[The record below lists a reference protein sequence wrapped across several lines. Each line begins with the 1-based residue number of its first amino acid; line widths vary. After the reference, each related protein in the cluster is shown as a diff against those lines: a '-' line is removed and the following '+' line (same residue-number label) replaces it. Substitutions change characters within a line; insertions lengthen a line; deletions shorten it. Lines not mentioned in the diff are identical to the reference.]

1 MKAVIFDWGGV
12 IENTSDS
19 ENGWY
24 KLTSNIISR
33 LTNGK
38 INELRS
44 WATFSLDDKK
54 VNICSIND
62 MGSLSK
68 WVEYLEEE
76 YGFKTTIDEFISIY
90 KEEYDKSLYY
100 KDVVDY
106 IHSLKGKCRVGILSN
121 LVMLDKDR
129 LNKQVDFSYI
139 DDLFLSF
146 EVGLIKPNEGIFERV
161 EESLKIP
168 SKDILFIDDRKDNVD
183 AALNRGWNALQATGE
198 DLEKIKEVVNN
209 FIER

>member
-1 MKAVIFDWGGV
+1 MKTVIFDWGGV

-33 LTNGK
+33 LTNGI

-44 WATFSLDDKK
+44 WATFILDDKK

-62 MGSLSK
+62 MESLSK

-90 KEEYDKSLYY
+90 KEEYDKNLYY

-146 EVGLIKPNEGIFERV
+146 EIGMIKPNEGIYERV

>member
-90 KEEYDKSLYY
+90 KEEYDKNLYY

-146 EVGLIKPNEGIFERV
+146 EVGLIKPNEGIYERV

>member
-146 EVGLIKPNEGIFERV
+146 EVGLIKPNEGIYERV